1 LAILAQ
7 PAAASLSC
15 VFVSK
20 PSASWRSVQ
29 LARGLARKVV
39 ELRPRLMAGGYEK
52 SLLAQA

>member
-52 SLLAQA
+52 SLLA